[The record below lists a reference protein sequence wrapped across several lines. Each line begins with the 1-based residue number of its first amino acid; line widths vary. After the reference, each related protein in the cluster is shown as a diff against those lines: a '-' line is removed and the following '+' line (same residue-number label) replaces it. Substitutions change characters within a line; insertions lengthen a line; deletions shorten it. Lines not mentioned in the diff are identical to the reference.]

1 MSTVHES
8 STESVNAERHARRSR
23 LRGALIVTSTFFVI
37 EVVGGLLSGS
47 LALLADATHM
57 FTDVAALTLAYA
69 AMTLADRAPTEKY
82 TFGLYRAEILAA
94 FVNAEMLLLI
104 CGYIFYEAYGRFSE
118 PPVIATGIMMWVAA
132 GGLVANAISI
142 KLLHGEHHKSMNL
155 RAAYLEVVMD
165 TLGSVGVI
173 AAGVAMRLTGWY
185 WLDPAVSVGIG
196 LVILPRSLLL
206 LKESAHILLEG
217 TPAEMDVA
225 ALTREIE
232 RIPGVEELHDLHVW
246 TLTSGLN
253 AASLHVRV
261 EDDRRGR
268 TALVAIQGL
277 LREHGGVGHATIQVE
292 WGALGTCETAELSF

>member
-1 MSTVHES
+1 
-8 STESVNAERHARRSR
+8 
-23 LRGALIVTSTFFVI
+23 
-37 EVVGGLLSGS
+37 
-47 LALLADATHM
+47 
-57 FTDVAALTLAYA
+57 
-69 AMTLADRAPTEKY
+69 
-82 TFGLYRAEILAA
+82 
-94 FVNAEMLLLI
+94 
-104 CGYIFYEAYGRFSE
+104 
-118 PPVIATGIMMWVAA
+118 
-132 GGLVANAISI
+132 
-142 KLLHGEHHKSMNL
+142 
-155 RAAYLEVVMD
+155 MD

-206 LKESAHILLEG
+206 LKESAHILLAG